1 MFIVLNLKKIYNF
14 HLLNLQRIIIVF
26 LLITIV
32 VFPSQSQNANNG
44 IKKIV
49 IDPGHGGK
57 DPGNL
62 GTGRYKETE
71 KHIALDISLL
81 FGNYVKEAYPDIE
94 IIYTRKTNDKFLELH
109 ERTQLANDNNADLF
123 ISIHCD
129 AWTNPNAYGA
139 GVYVMGMSKL
149 KANMGIAI
157 KENAVI
163 YLEDDYKQNYEG
175 FDPNTPESYIVFS
188 LTQNTYLG
196 QSLQIAEEVEQQFA
210 TRANRK
216 SRGVKQAPFYVISR
230 ANMPSILIETGFLTN
245 PKEED
250 YLNSNEG
257 KTYIASAIFRAFRS
271 YKESIEQASKQI
283 SNNQEVT
290 NQKKANQIPDK
301 ECGTELYMTPE
312 QRLIYNQT
320 RIDRNSWKKE
330 IVKQDTV
337 IDSKQDI
344 IFKVQIGT
352 YLKEMKSS
360 EKFQGLEVEQQ
371 IINGTYKYFVGN
383 TPSKRVADKL
393 RIKMVERGFNGAF
406 IVALKDG
413 IRINVKEALS
423 LQNQ

>member
-1 MFIVLNLKKIYNF
+1 MFKSPKLNKICKIDFLLPKRFIV
-14 HLLNLQRIIIVF
+14 VF
-26 LLITIV
+26 LLLSLT
-32 VFPSQSQNANNG
+32 VFLAFPQNANNG

-62 GTGRYKETE
+62 GTGRYKTTE

-81 FGNYVKEAYPDIE
+81 FGKYVKETFPDIH
-94 IIYTRKTNDKFLELH
+94 IIYTRTDNEQYPTLK
-109 ERTQLANDNNADLF
+109 ERTELANKEKADLF

-129 AWTNPNAYGA
+129 AFTSSSAYGA

-149 KANMGIAI
+149 KANMDIAM

-163 YLEDDYKQNYEG
+163 YLEDDYKQNYQG

-196 QSLQIAEEVEQQFA
+196 QSLQIAEEVEMEFA
-210 TRANRK
+210 TMENMR

-257 KTYIASAIFRAFRS
+257 KIYLASAIFRAFRS
-271 YKESIEQASKQI
+271 YKESIERSSEQI
-283 SNNQEVT
+283 S
-290 NQKKANQIPDK
+290 K
-301 ECGTELYMTPE
+301 
-312 QRLIYNQT
+312 
-320 RIDRNSWKKE
+320 
-330 IVKQDTV
+330 KQDK
-337 IDSKQDI
+337 SQLKREEKKQLKVEEGVEREELRI
-344 IFKVQIGT
+344 EVKSNIVFKVQIGT
-352 YLKEMKSS
+352 YLKEMKRSK
-360 EKFQGLEVEQQ
+360 KFQGLEVEQQ
-371 IINGTYKYFVGN
+371 NINGTYKYLVGN
-383 TPSKRVADKL
+383 TTSKKVADKL

-406 IVALKDG
+406 IIALKDG
-413 IRINVKEALS
+413 SRINVKEALT

>member
-1 MFIVLNLKKIYNF
+1 MFKSPKLNKICKIDFLLPKRFIV
-14 HLLNLQRIIIVF
+14 VF
-26 LLITIV
+26 LLLSLT
-32 VFPSQSQNANNG
+32 VFLAFPQNANNG

-62 GTGRYKETE
+62 GTGRYKTTE

-81 FGNYVKEAYPDIE
+81 FGKYVKETFPDIH
-94 IIYTRKTNDKFLELH
+94 IIYTRTDNEQYPTLK
-109 ERTQLANDNNADLF
+109 ERTELANKEKADLF

-129 AWTNPNAYGA
+129 AFTSSSAYGA

-149 KANMGIAI
+149 KANMDIAM

-163 YLEDDYKQNYEG
+163 YLEDDYKQNYQG

-196 QSLQIAEEVEQQFA
+196 QSLQIAEEVEMEFA
-210 TRANRK
+210 TMENMR

-257 KTYIASAIFRAFRS
+257 KIYLASAIFRAFRS
-271 YKESIEQASKQI
+271 YKESIERSSEQI
-283 SNNQEVT
+283 S
-290 NQKKANQIPDK
+290 K
-301 ECGTELYMTPE
+301 
-312 QRLIYNQT
+312 
-320 RIDRNSWKKE
+320 
-330 IVKQDTV
+330 KQDK
-337 IDSKQDI
+337 SQLKREEKKQLKVEEGVEREELRI
-344 IFKVQIGT
+344 EVKSNIVFKVQIGT
-352 YLKEMKSS
+352 YLKEMKRSK
-360 EKFQGLEVEQQ
+360 KFQGLEVEQQ
-371 IINGTYKYFVGN
+371 NINGTYKYLVGN
-383 TPSKRVADKL
+383 TTSKKVADKL

-406 IVALKDG
+406 IIALKDG
-413 IRINVKEALS
+413 VRINVKEALS
-423 LQNQ
+423 LQNK

>member
-1 MFIVLNLKKIYNF
+1 MYQISEMFIVTNLNKFYQF
-14 HLLNLQRIIIVF
+14 SLLNLQRIIGAF
-26 LLITIV
+26 LLIMIV
-32 VFPSQSQNANNG
+32 VFPSQAQNANNG

-81 FGNYVKEAYPDIE
+81 FGKYVKESFPEIE
-94 IIYTRKTNDKFLELH
+94 VIYTRKTNEEYPTLIQ
-109 ERTQLANDNNADLF
+109 RTELANREKADLF

-129 AWTNPNAYGA
+129 AFSNPNAYGT

-149 KANMGIAI
+149 KANMDIAM

-175 FDPNTPESYIVFS
+175 FDPNSPESYIVFS
-188 LTQNTYLG
+188 LTQNTFLG
-196 QSLQIAEEVEQQFA
+196 QSLQIAEEVEQQFE

-250 YLNSNEG
+250 FLHSKKGKDYL
-257 KTYIASAIFRAFRS
+257 ASAIFRAFRS
-271 YKESIEQASKQI
+271 YKQSIDQATLQVDNK
-283 SNNQEVT
+283 EF
-290 NQKKANQIPDK
+290 KKV
-301 ECGTELYMTPE
+301 
-312 QRLIYNQT
+312 
-320 RIDRNSWKKE
+320 KKE
-330 IVKQDTV
+330 EKKKVALEK
-337 IDSKQDI
+337 KEPLPLI

-352 YLKEMKSS
+352 YLKDMKNSVKFS
-360 EKFQGLEVEQQ
+360 GLNAEEKV
-371 IINGTYKYFVGN
+371 INGTFKYFIGN
-383 TPSKRVADKL
+383 TSSKDEVDKL
-393 RIKMVERGFNGAF
+393 RIKMVEKGFNGAF
-406 IVALKDG
+406 VIAFKDG

-423 LQNQ
+423 LQK

>member
-1 MFIVLNLKKIYNF
+1 MFIVLNLNKIYNF
-14 HLLNLQRIIIVF
+14 RLLNLQRIIVVF

-32 VFPSQSQNANNG
+32 VFPCQSQNANNG

-81 FGNYVKEAYPDIE
+81 FGNYVKETYPDIE

-129 AWTNPNAYGA
+129 AWTSPNAYGA

-149 KANMGIAI
+149 KANMDIAM

-175 FDPNTPESYIVFS
+175 FDPNSPESYIVFS

-196 QSLQIAEEVEQQFA
+196 QSLQIAEEVQQQFA

-250 YLNSNEG
+250 YLNSKQG
-257 KTYIASAIFRAFRS
+257 KVYLASAIFRAFRS
-271 YKESIEQASKQI
+271 YKESIDMASIQ
-283 SNNQEVT
+283 
-290 NQKKANQIPDK
+290 
-301 ECGTELYMTPE
+301 
-312 QRLIYNQT
+312 
-320 RIDRNSWKKE
+320 
-330 IVKQDTV
+330 
-337 IDSKQDI
+337 
-344 IFKVQIGT
+344 
-352 YLKEMKSS
+352 
-360 EKFQGLEVEQQ
+360 
-371 IINGTYKYFVGN
+371 
-383 TPSKRVADKL
+383 
-393 RIKMVERGFNGAF
+393 VERLLHLPN
-406 IVALKDG
+406 KD
-413 IRINVKEALS
+413 I
-423 LQNQ
+423 QNRQHIQMT

>member
-1 MFIVLNLKKIYNF
+1 MFIVLNLNKIYNF
-14 HLLNLQRIIIVF
+14 CLLNLQRIIVVF

-32 VFPSQSQNANNG
+32 VFPCQSQNANNG

-129 AWTNPNAYGA
+129 AWTSPNANGA

-149 KANMGIAI
+149 KANMDIAM

-175 FDPNTPESYIVFS
+175 FDPNSPESYIVFS

-196 QSLQIAEEVEQQFA
+196 QSLQIAEEVQQQFA

-230 ANMPSILIETGFLTN
+230 ANMPSILIECGFLTN

-250 YLNSNEG
+250 YLNSKQG
-257 KTYIASAIFRAFRS
+257 KVYLASAIFRAFRS
-271 YKESIEQASKQI
+271 YKESIDMASIQVDNKEQNK
-283 SNNQEVT
+283 E
-290 NQKKANQIPDK
+290 KKI
-301 ECGTELYMTPE
+301 E
-312 QRLIYNQT
+312 I
-320 RIDRNSWKKE
+320 KKE
-330 IVKQDTV
+330 V
-337 IDSKQDI
+337 IEKVNPKKPSI

-352 YLKEMKSS
+352 YLKEMKNS
-360 EKFQGLEVEQQ
+360 ERFKDIIAEEEVV
-371 IINGTYKYFVGN
+371 NGTYKYFVGN
-383 TPSKRVADKL
+383 TKSKEQADKL
-393 RIKMVERGFNGAF
+393 KINMVNKGFNGAF
-406 IVALKDG
+406 VIALKDG

-423 LQNQ
+423 LQK

>member
-1 MFIVLNLKKIYNF
+1 
-14 HLLNLQRIIIVF
+14 LLNLQRIIVVF

-32 VFPSQSQNANNG
+32 VFPCQSQNANNG

-129 AWTNPNAYGA
+129 AWTSPNAYGA

-149 KANMGIAI
+149 KANMDIAM

-175 FDPNTPESYIVFS
+175 FDPNSPESYIVFS

-196 QSLQIAEEVEQQFA
+196 QSLQIAEEVQQQFA

-230 ANMPSILIETGFLTN
+230 ANMPSILIECGFLTN

-250 YLNSNEG
+250 YLNSKQG
-257 KTYIASAIFRAFRS
+257 KVYLASAIFRAFRS
-271 YKESIEQASKQI
+271 YKESIDMASIQVDNKEQNK
-283 SNNQEVT
+283 E
-290 NQKKANQIPDK
+290 KKI
-301 ECGTELYMTPE
+301 E
-312 QRLIYNQT
+312 I
-320 RIDRNSWKKE
+320 KKE
-330 IVKQDTV
+330 V
-337 IDSKQDI
+337 IEKVNPKKPSI

-352 YLKEMKSS
+352 YLKEMKNS
-360 EKFQGLEVEQQ
+360 ERFKDIIAEEEVV
-371 IINGTYKYFVGN
+371 NGTYKYFVGN
-383 TPSKRVADKL
+383 TKSKEQADKL
-393 RIKMVERGFNGAF
+393 KINMVNKGFNGAF
-406 IVALKDG
+406 VIALKDG

-423 LQNQ
+423 LQK